1 MTVNIP
7 GNVSNVSNIPANISD
22 PDKIVHQYIDFVSHL
37 FLFWVVGKYITSD
50 AHTIIGFLEKKEEVK
65 NCVSDSYTIIA
76 FPLEKLHLI

>member
-1 MTVNIP
+1 M
-7 GNVSNVSNIPANISD
+7 
-22 PDKIVHQYIDFVSHL
+22 
-37 FLFWVVGKYITSD
+37 FWVVGKYITSD